1 MKSKKFFIKIDE
13 FIFQKIDL
21 LKNEGFF
28 QKFNDAIAN
37 LNEDKQKMAAQAIT
51 FTCLLIPF
59 IFVFVLWWGNYQM
72 KKNIG
77 LKKQIIDQIALL
89 EGNKS
94 TLNNITANYLG
105 SSALNSQNDLDARV
119 KNLLTAN
126 SIDPN
131 KVTITSFN
139 QYSTSSTVS
148 KVEADLQFKNFGTLD
163 FSNFLRSIVETER
176 FKIAKVTLK
185 KVDESKLLQGTISLL
200 HLGQNYSP
208 PE

>member
-1 MKSKKFFIKIDE
+1 MKSKNLFIKIDE

-37 LNEDKQKMAAQAIT
+37 LNEDKQKIAAQAVT
-51 FTCLLIPF
+51 FTTILIPF

-72 KKNIG
+72 KKNIS

-94 TLNNITANYLG
+94 TLNNISSNYLA
-105 SSALNSQNDLDARV
+105 SSPLNSQDDLDARIR
-119 KNLLTAN
+119 NLLAAN

-131 KVTITSFN
+131 KVNITNFN
-139 QYSTSSTVS
+139 QFSSSSTVS

-163 FSNFLRSIVETER
+163 FSNFLRGIVESER

-185 KVDESKLLQGTISLL
+185 KMDESKLLQGTISLL
-200 HLGQNYSP
+200 HLGQNFTPS
-208 PE
+208 E